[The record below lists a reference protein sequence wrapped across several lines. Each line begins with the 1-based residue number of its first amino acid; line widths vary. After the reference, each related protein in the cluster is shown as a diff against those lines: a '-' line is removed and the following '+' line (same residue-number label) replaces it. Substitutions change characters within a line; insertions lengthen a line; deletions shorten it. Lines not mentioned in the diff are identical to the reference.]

1 MPSEPKVVSSYDSQ
15 LPQSTRDG
23 EELRMVGK
31 EVIGDFEV
39 EVFEDTYIT
48 AVHCKYGHK
57 YSAQW
62 STEVP
67 HLRNE
72 YCAPNDLAERDYKGS
87 EDEAEEAMLRK
98 LENDGLI

>member
-1 MPSEPKVVSSYDSQ
+1 MGTPYQ
-15 LPQSTRDG
+15 LAKRTQGALSNSKIRFQSFFM
-23 EELRMVGK
+23 L
-31 EVIGDFEV
+31 
-39 EVFEDTYIT
+39 IT
-48 AVHCKYGHK
+48 VQYGHK

-72 YCAPNDLAERDYKGS
+72 YCAPNDLAERDYNGF
-87 EDEAEEAMLRK
+87 EDEAEHAMLLK

>member
-1 MPSEPKVVSSYDSQ
+1 
-15 LPQSTRDG
+15 
-23 EELRMVGK
+23 
-31 EVIGDFEV
+31 
-39 EVFEDTYIT
+39 
-48 AVHCKYGHK
+48 VHCKYGHK

-72 YCAPNDLAERDYKGS
+72 YCAPNDLAERDYKGF
-87 EDEAEEAMLRK
+87 EDEAEQAMLRK

>member
-1 MPSEPKVVSSYDSQ
+1 
-15 LPQSTRDG
+15 
-23 EELRMVGK
+23 MVGK

-57 YSAQW
+57 YSARW

-72 YCAPNDLAERDYKGS
+72 HCAPNDLAERDGGGPYQCFVGALAYLQ
-87 EDEAEEAMLRK
+87 EANCTAKNASHL
-98 LENDGLI
+98 

>member
-1 MPSEPKVVSSYDSQ
+1 
-15 LPQSTRDG
+15 
-23 EELRMVGK
+23 MVGK

-72 YCAPNDLAERDYKGS
+72 YCAPNDLAERDYKGF
-87 EDEAEEAMLRK
+87 EDEAEQAMLRK
-98 LENDGLI
+98 LENDGPDLRCGAADVGLTQELRACLDDFADG

>member
-1 MPSEPKVVSSYDSQ
+1 
-15 LPQSTRDG
+15 
-23 EELRMVGK
+23 MVGK

-57 YSAQW
+57 YSARW

-72 YCAPNDLAERDYKGS
+72 YCAPNDLAERDYKGL
-87 EDEAEEAMLRK
+87 EDEAEEAMLHK